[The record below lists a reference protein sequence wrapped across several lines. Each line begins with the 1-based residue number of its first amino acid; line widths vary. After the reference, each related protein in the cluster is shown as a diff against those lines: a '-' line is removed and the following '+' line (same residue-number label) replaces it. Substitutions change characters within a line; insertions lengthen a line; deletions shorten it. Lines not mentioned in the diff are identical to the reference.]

1 MDRKNDDS
9 KLLLEQVNDL
19 LENNKILDLRE
30 LLEEYHTMDIL
41 DVMEEL
47 DEEMKVKLFEVLPI
61 DVSASILEESGP
73 EFFRNMLSLIDV
85 QHGRNILEQM
95 SLDDLTDI
103 LSELEDDER
112 QRIINLL
119 NKEDAEDV
127 RKLLGYEEEST
138 GGIMTTGYI
147 EVNENMTAKEAIEHM
162 RKNAEDA
169 ETIYYI
175 YVVNDDEKLVGVL
188 SLRELIIARDSVIVS
203 DLMSE
208 NIISVY
214 DDDDRELAVKLVSK
228 YDLIAIPV
236 VDRDDILRGIITVD
250 DIIDVMEEEATEDLY
265 KLAGSSEH
273 ERDIVEKPD
282 STMIEQITSSVRARI
297 PWLML
302 ILIGGLFTAIV
313 LTKATFVQGLTYVKF
328 LCFVPVILGM
338 GGSVGMQSSSLT
350 IMTLSNNDDEEDID
364 FKTVLKE
371 GAVGLIT
378 GLVCSIIIGI
388 MAYVILDNINM
399 AIVIAIGV
407 LINMVVGAMIG
418 SFTPLMLKHL
428 SGDISIISSPLISVL
443 LDMIG
448 VVLFFI
454 ITTIF
459 LSKIVS

>member
-9 KLLLEQVNDL
+9 RLLLEQVNDL
-19 LENNKILDLRE
+19 LENNKILELRE

-41 DVMEEL
+41 DVMENL

-61 DVSASILEESGP
+61 DVSASILEESGS
-73 EFFRNMLSLIDV
+73 EFFRTMLSLIDV

-103 LSELEDDER
+103 LSELEEDER

-175 YVVNDDEKLVGVL
+175 YVVDNDEKLVGVL
-188 SLRELIIARDSVIVS
+188 SLRELITARDSVVVA

-236 VDRDDILRGIITVD
+236 VDRENILRGIITVD

-273 ERDIVEKPD
+273 ERDVAEKPD
-282 STMIEQITSSVRARI
+282 STMLEQIVSSVRARI
-297 PWLML
+297 PWLLL
-302 ILIGGLFTAIV
+302 ILIGGLFTAII
-313 LTKATFVQGLTYVKF
+313 LTKTTFVEGLTYVKF

-350 IMTLSNNDDEEDID
+350 IMTLSNNDEEDID
-364 FKTVLKE
+364 FRTVLKE

-378 GLVCSIIIGI
+378 GLVCSIIIGA
-388 MAYVILDNINM
+388 MAYLILQSLNM
-399 AIVIAIGV
+399 SIVIGICV

-428 SGDISIISSPLISVL
+428 SGDIAIISSPLISVL

>member
-19 LENNKILDLRE
+19 LDNNKILELRE

-61 DVSASILEESGP
+61 DVSASILEESGA
-73 EFFRNMLSLIDV
+73 EFFRTMLSLIDV

-103 LSELEDDER
+103 LSELEDDEK

-175 YVVNDDEKLVGVL
+175 YVVNDEERLVGVL
-188 SLRELIIARDSVIVS
+188 SLRELITARDSVIVS

-236 VDRDDILRGIITVD
+236 VDRDNILRGIITVD

-273 ERDIVEKPD
+273 ERDVAEKPD
-282 STMIEQITSSVRARI
+282 STMIEQIVSSVRARI

-302 ILIGGLFTAIV
+302 ILIGGLFTAII
-313 LTKATFVQGLTYVKF
+313 LTKTTFVQGLTYVKF

-378 GLVCSIIIGI
+378 GLVCSIIIGF
-388 MAYVILDNINM
+388 MAYVILNNINM
-399 AIVIAIGV
+399 AIVIAISV

-454 ITTIF
+454 ITTTF